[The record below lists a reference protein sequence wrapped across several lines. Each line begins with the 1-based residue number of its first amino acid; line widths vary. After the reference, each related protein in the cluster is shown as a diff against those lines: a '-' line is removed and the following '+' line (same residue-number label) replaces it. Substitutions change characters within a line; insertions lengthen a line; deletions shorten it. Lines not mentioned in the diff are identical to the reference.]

1 MSDFKKQYLEKKNAI
16 IDCLASAEKFLS
28 EHDYVHEAEMITA
41 QRENLENGEFSIA
54 VVGEFSAGKSTFLNA
69 LMGEKI
75 LPSFTKET
83 TATINFLRHK
93 DKAEGEESG
102 KVYYNDGHQDSIQTA
117 DFSTISKY
125 VSTESTTV
133 DVAKTISH
141 LDLYLDSK
149 FLEGN
154 VTLVDTPG
162 LNGIA
167 EGHRELTEEQIEKS
181 SASIFLFDANQP
193 GSRSD
198 FEFLTELR
206 KRVKSIIFVLNKIDS
221 IKSTEGESV
230 ETVIEKLKENYKLV
244 YPDAETMPEIWPI
257 AAYPALVARGSA
269 KMDFRGKSEFT
280 KEEKVEF
287 EELSRMKA
295 FEERLWKFLTQG
307 EKARNELLA
316 PITQLIAQ
324 LEEIYRARKTELD
337 TLSGE
342 LDSGEIEEQQ
352 LELNKHLADLEEQL
366 NEKTKGIK
374 KDLREAQRDFF
385 DAVNSDCE
393 RCKQRYNH
401 LIDNFVDL
409 DDIDSQNIE
418 NRVKKDFLK
427 IGESAYL
434 DYCEAVQSIQANYA
448 NSITDELNETLSGA
462 LNVKLDQKLE
472 LPEYTVGLGDFD
484 NKVDEL
490 KAEINRL
497 REETDKSDDDW
508 ARAMELSAKK
518 ETLERK
524 LEAKQEAR
532 TFYEENSMTCIPDT
546 RIRTESESVAVSRGG
561 IFGGLVD
568 FFLGSKHE
576 MRPVEVC
583 DSQER
588 DAYLQN
594 RQKILER
601 RDKEIEALQTQLDSI
616 PASDVKAA
624 ERIAHRKA
632 EALSEKRAELIAYQE
647 AFSEKI
653 RRQGERQLK
662 HQKDEINNYID
673 TLSGDFVAQCKASF
687 RENRDA
693 QVNVMTELIGGSIA
707 RQIELKKQE
716 LDLLVEKSNMAV
728 SERNERINRIN
739 EEQSE
744 VKSFLS
750 AALDIQS
757 DIESMK
763 VDVIAEEEL

>member
-41 QRENLENGEFSIA
+41 QRENLENDEFSIA

-102 KVYYNDGHQDSIQTA
+102 KVFYNDGHQDSIQTA

-280 KEEKVEF
+280 KEEKDEF

-401 LIDNFVDL
+401 LIDNFDDL

>member
-41 QRENLENGEFSIA
+41 QRENLENDEFSIA

-102 KVYYNDGHQDSIQTA
+102 KVFYNDGHQDSIQNA

-280 KEEKVEF
+280 KEEKDEF

-401 LIDNFVDL
+401 LIDNFDDL
-409 DDIDSQNIE
+409 EDIDSQNIE

>member
-41 QRENLENGEFSIA
+41 QRENLENDEFSIA

-102 KVYYNDGHQDSIQTA
+102 KVFYNDGHQDSIQTA

-193 GSRSD
+193 GGRSD

-280 KEEKVEF
+280 KEEKDEF

-401 LIDNFVDL
+401 LIDNFDDL
-409 DDIDSQNIE
+409 EDIDSQNIE

>member
-41 QRENLENGEFSIA
+41 QRENLENDEFSIA

>member
-41 QRENLENGEFSIA
+41 QRENLENDEFSIA

-102 KVYYNDGHQDSIQTA
+102 KVFYNDGHQDSIQTA

-257 AAYPALVARGSA
+257 VAYPALVARGSA

-280 KEEKVEF
+280 KEEKDEF

-401 LIDNFVDL
+401 LIDNFDDL
-409 DDIDSQNIE
+409 EDIDSQNIE